1 MGLGRKFSLSSP
13 LIVDKD
19 MRNPSSQ
26 TYTRADEAFDCLQT
40 AIVKGDL
47 TPGEKIGELDLCTR
61 FNLTRGPLREALSRL
76 ESRGLLVRRPHAGVK
91 VVSLS
96 ADELLELYRIR
107 EIMEGLAARQ
117 AAERMTDE
125 EIADLQATLD
135 SHEAMI
141 EKAQGQAY
149 YQAEGDYD
157 FHHRIA
163 TGSRNSKLAQMLLGD
178 LYYMVRMY
186 RYRLSTSAGRP
197 HKALGEHRRI
207 VEAIAQRDGELAEFL
222 MKRHINAARINI
234 EQKIREGSLTF

>member
-1 MGLGRKFSLSSP
+1 MQDIAP
-13 LIVDKD
+13 
-19 MRNPSSQ
+19 Q

-47 TPGEKIGELDLCTR
+47 VPGEKIGEVELCTR
-61 FNLTRGPLREALSRL
+61 FHLTRGPLREALGRL

-91 VVSLS
+91 VVSVS
-96 ADELLELYRIR
+96 ADELIELYRIR

-117 AAERMTDE
+117 AAERMTDA
-125 EIADLQATLD
+125 EIDALRATLD
-135 SHEAMI
+135 THESMI
-141 EKAQGQAY
+141 EQAQGQAY

-163 TGSRNSKLAQMLLGD
+163 TGSRNTKLAQMLLGD

-197 HKALGEHRRI
+197 QMALAEHRNI
-207 VEAIAQRDGELAEFL
+207 VEAIAERDGELAEFL
-222 MKRHINAARINI
+222 MKRHISAARKNI
-234 EQKIREGSLTF
+234 ERKIRDGELSI

>member
-1 MGLGRKFSLSSP
+1 ML
-13 LIVDKD
+13 DT
-19 MRNPSSQ
+19 NAQ

-40 AIVKGDL
+40 AIVKGNL
-47 TPGEKIGELDLCTR
+47 APGDKIGEVDLCSR
-61 FNLTRGPLREALSRL
+61 FELTRGPLREALGRL
-76 ESRGLLVRRPHAGVK
+76 ESRGLLVRRPHAGVR

-96 ADELLELYRIR
+96 ATELIELYRIR

-117 AAERMTDE
+117 AAERMTDQ
-125 EIADLQATLD
+125 EITDLQATLD
-135 SHEAMI
+135 SHETMI
-141 EKAQGQAY
+141 DEAQGQAY

-163 TGSRNSKLAQMLLGD
+163 TGSRNTKLAQMLLGD

-197 HKALGEHRRI
+197 HRALGEHRRI

-222 MKRHINAARINI
+222 MKRHINAARKNI
-234 EQKIREGSLTF
+234 ERKIKEGSLTI

>member
-1 MGLGRKFSLSSP
+1 M
-13 LIVDKD
+13 
-19 MRNPSSQ
+19 SQ
-26 TYTRADEAFDCLQT
+26 APVQSQTRADEAFDCLQT

-47 TPGEKIGELDLCTR
+47 TPGEKIGEVELCAR
-61 FNLTRGPLREALSRL
+61 FDLTRGPLREALGRL

-91 VVSLS
+91 VVSMS

-117 AAERMTDE
+117 AAERMTDK

-141 EKAQGQAY
+141 NQAQGQAY
-149 YQAEGDYD
+149 YQEEGDYD

-163 TGSRNSKLAQMLLGD
+163 TGSRNAKLAQMLLGD

-197 HKALGEHRRI
+197 HKALTEHRRI

-222 MKRHINAARINI
+222 MKRHINAARINV
-234 EQKIREGSLTF
+234 EKNIREGLLSF

>member
-1 MGLGRKFSLSSP
+1 MPELT
-13 LIVDKD
+13 
-19 MRNPSSQ
+19 SQ

-40 AIVKGDL
+40 AIVKGEL
-47 TPGEKIGELDLCTR
+47 APGDKIGELDLCSR
-61 FNLTRGPLREALSRL
+61 FELTRGPLREALGRL

-96 ADELLELYRIR
+96 ASELVELYRIR
-107 EIMEGLAARQ
+107 EVMEGLAARQ
-117 AAERMTDE
+117 AAERMTDQ

-135 SHEAMI
+135 THETMI
-141 EKAQGQAY
+141 EEARGQAY

-163 TGSRNSKLAQMLLGD
+163 TGSRNTKLAQMLLGD

-197 HKALGEHRRI
+197 HRALGEHRRI
-207 VEAIAQRDGELAEFL
+207 VEAIAHRDGELAEFL
-222 MKRHINAARINI
+222 MKRHINAARKNI
-234 EQKIREGSLTF
+234 EKKIQQGDLNI

>member
-1 MGLGRKFSLSSP
+1 MTEAA
-13 LIVDKD
+13 
-19 MRNPSSQ
+19 NQ

-47 TPGEKIGELDLCTR
+47 VPGEKIGEVELCSR
-61 FNLTRGPLREALSRL
+61 FNLTRGPLREALGRL

-91 VVSLS
+91 VVSVS
-96 ADELLELYRIR
+96 ADELMELYRIR

-135 SHEAMI
+135 SHEQMI
-141 EKAQGQAY
+141 EQARGQAY

-163 TGSRNSKLAQMLLGD
+163 TGSRNAKLAQMLLGD

-186 RYRLSTSAGRP
+186 RYRLSTSSGRP
-197 HKALGEHRRI
+197 HMALGEHRRI
-207 VEAIAQRDGELAEFL
+207 AEAIAQRDGELAEFL
-222 MKRHINAARINI
+222 MKRHINAARKNI
-234 EQKIREGSLTF
+234 ETRIHNGTLTI

>member
-1 MGLGRKFSLSSP
+1 ML
-13 LIVDKD
+13 DT
-19 MRNPSSQ
+19 NAQ

-40 AIVKGDL
+40 AIVKGEL
-47 TPGEKIGELDLCTR
+47 APGDKIGELDLCSR
-61 FNLTRGPLREALSRL
+61 FELTRGPLREALGRL

-96 ADELLELYRIR
+96 AAELVELYRIR
-107 EIMEGLAARQ
+107 EVMEGLAARQ
-117 AAERMTDE
+117 AAERMTDQ

-135 SHEAMI
+135 GHETMI
-141 EKAQGQAY
+141 EEAHGQAY

-157 FHHRIA
+157 FHHRIT
-163 TGSRNSKLAQMLLGD
+163 TGSRNTKLAQMLLGD

-197 HKALGEHRRI
+197 HRALGEHRRI

-222 MKRHINAARINI
+222 MKRHINAARENI
-234 EQKIREGSLTF
+234 EKKIKEGVLTI